1 MDEEDRLLTQTLKNL
16 YEQILEERA
25 DIKRTDEANSKIAA
39 EYDEAIERLG
49 RLLKE
54 INEVIDIYR
63 LEEEDFVFVIEA
75 LELYCDNFII
85 DGRTETAR
93 KRDEKEYNEL
103 KEFLDQ
109 FYDDDEDDD
118 DLDEEED
125 FDEETE
131 EDE

>member
-39 EYDEAIERLG
+39 EYDEAIERLS

-75 LELYCDNFII
+75 LELYCDNFIV

-118 DLDEEED
+118 DLDEED

>member
-25 DIKRTDEANSKIAA
+25 DIKRTDEANSKITA
-39 EYDEAIERLG
+39 EYDEAIERLSH
-49 RLLKE
+49 LLKE

-75 LELYCDNFII
+75 LELYCDNFIV

-109 FYDDDEDDD
+109 FYDDDDD

>member
-49 RLLKE
+49 HLLKE

-85 DGRTETAR
+85 DGRTETSR

-109 FYDDDEDDD
+109 FYDDDDD

>member
-1 MDEEDRLLTQTLKNL
+1 MDEEARLLTQTLKNL

-39 EYDEAIERLG
+39 EYDEAIERLS

-75 LELYCDNFII
+75 LELYCDNFIV

-118 DLDEEED
+118 DLDEED